1 MDGGKIMANSA
12 IQGTNE
18 SEFLKGTLEDDWI
31 RGLAGDDTIYGYAGN
46 DTLIGDDENDPSSIG
61 NDSINGGDGDDFI
74 AGHGG
79 NDTLRGGLGNDRLY
93 GHADDDILY
102 GDGGNDKLY
111 GNTGNDT
118 LYGGGGNDIFYY
130 YSGDGNDVIGDYQN
144 NAKAKNVDMLWID
157 DAAVKKAA
165 VSGSDVVFTVGSGT
179 VTLKNAAAKSVA
191 LKDTRGDYTMSKTGL
206 TLSSNFGGTMFA
218 AQYLSTVKTINGKSA
233 KKTIKLYGNA
243 QANTIAGGK
252 AADYLDGGAGND
264 TLAGGAGNDTFAY
277 KASTGKDVI
286 TDYATG
292 DLFYVTSGTISKTA
306 LANKNKDL
314 VFTVGK
320 GTVTMKN
327 AATKSSVKLKDS
339 RGNYTMTKSGLS
351 LSSNFKGALNSAY
364 YLATITSINGSS
376 TTNAVTL
383 YGNAK
388 NNTINGG
395 KVADKLYGRAGKD
408 KILGNAGNDTLYGE
422 AGNDSLYG
430 GAGNDYLSG
439 GANNDYLDGGA
450 NNDKLYGGAG
460 DDRLLGN
467 AGVDYLYGEAG
478 SDNLNGGAGADYLY
492 GGAGNDILTGGAGN
506 DTFVFAKSTGKDVVT
521 DYNKSGTDTLY
532 ISSGS
537 ISKVAVSGSNMVFTV
552 GSGTITL
559 NGAAAKTITV
569 KDSRGSYTLNKT
581 TLALTNASK
590 GSFNAVTYLATLTTI
605 NGTNATKVVTLY
617 GNTKNN
623 TINGGSANDELYG
636 RAGHD
641 KISGNNWNDSLYG
654 EAGNDK
660 LYGGTGD
667 DYLSGG
673 ADNDYLNGGAGD
685 DYLYGGDGA
694 DTLYAGAGTDYL
706 YGGTGDDILYA
717 NAGISYLYGEGGVDT
732 FVVDANTNQNVYIY
746 DFMAGTDKLKVLNSS
761 NVTAKVVGNNVVL
774 TMGKSTVTLKGA
786 AKSKN
791 YIGIYNASGARVA
804 GIRLSSDT
812 QQSVIKNFMT
822 ILDSTAI
829 SLMNRN
835 ININND
841 EKYLDE
847 GIVNVLNEAVRYASN
862 GLFWTWSEL
871 LYGTRFNGI
880 ITALSKFK
888 GTAENFL
895 LNYCG
900 IVLNNDDTG
909 AITGKDAGGSVNAK
923 NKDNIIQ
930 ENSQTIKSVPANN
943 STTTIAGLTFH
954 WKYTKGTTTEYTIA
968 QYIRSWW
975 AEQGLKLIADSYGLD
990 FQNATVKNINVEFD
1004 YSNEHPDWV
1013 AWVTNYGN
1021 KKTNYRTTG
1030 ELELTINMNY
1040 YSKFESS
1047 NYNGVNPDKPNNYLD
1062 RILAH
1067 ELTHAVMAANI
1078 DYFNYLPSYIKEGAA
1093 ELVHGID
1100 DWRDLKAVVK
1110 SVSDLTNALKNCY
1123 KASNAN
1129 YSGGYLLLRFLAKQ
1143 VEAANKNGITWSW
1156 GSSSG
1161 CAPSEFASFE
1171 TATSSSA
1178 QILTNSSA
1186 MLVGTSTAQLSSLIS
1201 ETATSSVGSLT
1212 TSKTGLVSVDASG
1225 SNLVAAND
1233 VGSNNVLTNKNKV
1246 A

>member
-1 MDGGKIMANSA
+1 MGENIMANAA

-31 RGLAGDDTIYGYAGN
+31 RGLAGDDTIYGYTGN

-144 NAKAKNVDMLWID
+144 NAKAKNSDSLNITNGTV
-157 DAAVKKAA
+157 KAA
-165 VSGSDVVFTVGSGT
+165 RISSNDVVFTVGNGT
-179 VTLKNAAAKSVA
+179 VTMKNAAAKTIK
-191 LKDTRGDYTMSKTGL
+191 LKDSRGDYTMSKTGL
-206 TLSSNFGGTMFA
+206 TLSSNFTGTMDA
-218 AQYLSTVKTINGKSA
+218 AQYLSTITTINGKSA
-233 KKTIKLYGNA
+233 TKTVRITGNR
-243 QANTIAGGK
+243 QSNTITGGK
-252 AADYLDGGAGND
+252 GADYLDGGVGHD
-264 TLAGGAGNDTFAY
+264 TLTGGAGKDTFAY
-277 KASTGKDVI
+277 AASTGRDVV
-286 TDYATG
+286 TDYSVE
-292 DLFYVTSGTISKTA
+292 DLLYVTGGTVSKTA

-376 TTNAVTL
+376 AANAVTL
-383 YGNAK
+383 YGNAQ
-388 NNTINGG
+388 NNTIKGG
-395 KVADKLYGRAGKD
+395 KVADKLYGRAGND
-408 KILGNAGNDTLYGE
+408 RIYGNAGNDYLYGE
-422 AGNDSLYG
+422 AGND
-430 GAGNDYLSG
+430 
-439 GANNDYLDGGA
+439 
-450 NNDKLYGGAG
+450 
-460 DDRLLGN
+460 
-467 AGVDYLYGEAG
+467 
-478 SDNLNGGAGADYLY
+478 NLNGGVGDDYLY
-492 GGAGNDILTGGAGN
+492 GGANDDTLTGAAGK
-506 DTFVFAKSTGKDVVT
+506 DIFVFAANTGKDIVT
-521 DYNKSGTDTLY
+521 DYMEKQDTLY

-537 ISKVAVSGSNMVFTV
+537 ISKVALANSNKDMIFTV
-552 GSGTITL
+552 GSGTVTL
-559 NGAAAKTITV
+559 KGAGSKTITL
-569 KDSRGSYTLNKT
+569 KDSRDSYTLNKT
-581 TLALTNASK
+581 TLTLTNASK
-590 GSFNAVTYLATLTTI
+590 GSFNAATYLATLTTI
-605 NGTNATKVVTLY
+605 NGTNATKAVTLY

-623 TINGGSANDELYG
+623 TINGGSANDKLYG

-641 KISGNNWNDSLYG
+641 KISGNNGNDSLYG

-746 DFMAGTDKLKVLNSS
+746 DFMAGTDRLKVLNSS

-829 SLMNRN
+829 SLINRN

-862 GLFWTWSEL
+862 GLYWTWSEL

-1040 YSKFESS
+1040 YSKFDSS

-1161 CAPSEFASFE
+1161 CAPSEFALFE